1 MPQKPCINGY
11 YFCVVKM
18 EELFAIAVSF
28 GKIVRN
34 RGFSQSIVGKRDFG
48 LDSEGKSSLLFE
60 DITFTFPS
68 P

>member
-1 MPQKPCINGY
+1 
-11 YFCVVKM
+11 M

-60 DITFTFPS
+60 DIIFTFPS

>member
-1 MPQKPCINGY
+1 MILNATEAVYQWLLFLRGKNG
-11 YFCVVKM
+11 
-18 EELFAIAVSF
+18 
-28 GKIVRN
+28 GIVRN